1 MHGPN
6 QIHFVQLK
14 DDSWRYCRA
23 SLYANHTI
31 KRDIVIVD
39 GKEEKHPEG
48 NYYVAHAEKW
58 INVGADALEAQ
69 RKQSRLLHGNMVGVS
84 EPDKLKLAAIQ
95 STAPD
100 GRKQIKDEVT
110 AYLDAMVEAKRPEKS
125 VRMNR
130 NFLNAFADLIDKRF
144 CDEYS
149 REDVVKFRNKLLG
162 NGYSRKYISTQ
173 MDFVLTFFRHHIGM
187 PIQMKNGDHLE
198 YATNPPE
205 PYADQEI
212 VAMERTAK
220 GRFNLIVFIAPRA
233 AACKKSPACMEKM

>member
-1 MHGPN
+1 MA
-6 QIHFVQLK
+6 QSKYTVYKYVRLK
-14 DDSWRYCRA
+14 DGSWRYCRA

-48 NYYVAHAEKW
+48 HYYVAHAGKW
-58 INVGADALEAQ
+58 INVSADALEAQ
-69 RKQSRLLHGNMVGVS
+69 RKQSRLLQGNVVGVS
-84 EPDKLKLAAIQ
+84 EHDNPKLGVIQ
-95 STAPD
+95 SIAPD
-100 GRKQIKDEVT
+100 RRKEIKAEIT

-130 NFLNAFADLIDKRF
+130 HFLNAFAGLIEKRF

-173 MDFVLTFFRHHIGM
+173 MDFVLTFFRHHVGM
-187 PIQMKNGDHLE
+187 PIQMKDGDNLE

-205 PYADQEI
+205 PYAHQEI

-220 GRFNLIVFIAPRA
+220 GKFNLIVRLYRSTGCRLQERKFRR
-233 AACKKSPACMEKM
+233 